1 MWKRVTKKRWRRVCA
16 KPNFISSKNFNK
28 DLEDVNLRKS
38 NVVLYRLGIAYFFLF
53 LTWLSCPGSRLTTT
67 LLNLQTEK
75 RPLFVYKHE
84 LPLLWY
90 PKKIFI
96 KICFIKLFLTPVI
109 FSFTFFFPSQAL
121 RSSAKKRMTAEENQ
135 WKNSLVSDPCY
146 TVS

>member
-16 KPNFISSKNFNK
+16 KPNFISSKIFNN

-38 NVVLYRLGIAYFFLF
+38 NVVLYRLGIAYFFF
-53 LTWLSCPGSRLTTT
+53 I
-67 LLNLQTEK
+67 LNLAKLPRFEVNYDFIKSANGEK
-75 RPLFVYKHE
+75 ATRLFTNTNCLCYDIQ
-84 LPLLWY
+84 
-90 PKKIFI
+90 KIFI
-96 KICFIKLFLTPVI
+96 KICFIKLFLTPVF

-121 RSSAKKRMTAEENQ
+121 RSSAKKRMTAEGNQ